1 MNTESSFSLEKPMLD
16 TDGQIDHL
24 IKKGLS
30 FRYMSESDARVYLEQ
45 NNNYFRLRA
54 YRKNFD
60 KHPDGINKGKY
71 IDLDFAMLVDLS
83 VIDMRLRYVLLT
95 LVLDVEHF
103 SKVLLLK
110 TMTETKEDG
119 YQIVSDY
126 FSALDETDKLCN
138 TSRLSQLYHE
148 LDRSRNNPYCGG
160 IIDKYNGQYPI
171 WAFVEVIPMG
181 SYIHFFEFC
190 SNRLGNRALKDI
202 VPLLKT
208 VKDLRN
214 AAAHSNCILYD
225 MGAQDARYKSD
236 YAMIQKL
243 SSISKTT
250 RSKKLG
256 NERTRQITTLL
267 YAHSRIVSS
276 DGVHQ
281 RAAKDL
287 REVAERMNRNLAYY
301 RRNDLILTN
310 FEFFRKV
317 VDILFQ

>member
-1 MNTESSFSLEKPMLD
+1 MNQEFSWCSQKPMLD

-24 IKKGLS
+24 MKKGVS
-30 FRYMSESDARVYLEQ
+30 FHFMPESDARVYLEQ

-71 IDLDFAMLVDLS
+71 IDLDFAMLVDLA
-83 VIDMRLRYVLLT
+83 VIDMRLRYVLLK

-110 TMTETKEDG
+110 TITETQEDG

-126 FSALDETDKLCN
+126 FSALDENDKLLN
-138 TSRLSQLYHE
+138 TSRLSQLNNE

-160 IIDKYNGQYPI
+160 IINKYNGNYPV

-190 SNRLGNRALKDI
+190 SNRLDNRTLKDV

-225 MGAQDARYKSD
+225 MGAQDARYKCD
-236 YAMIQKL
+236 YAMLQKL

-250 RSKKLG
+250 RSRKLG

-267 YAHSRIVSS
+267 YAHSRIVTS
-276 DGVHQ
+276 DGVHR
-281 RAAKDL
+281 RAAQDL
-287 REVAERMNRNLAYY
+287 QEIAERMNRNTAYY
-301 RRNDLILTN
+301 TKNELILTN
-310 FEFFRKV
+310 FEFFQKV

>member
-1 MNTESSFSLEKPMLD
+1 MNTESSFSWEKPMLD

-24 IKKGLS
+24 LKKGIS
-30 FRYMSESDARVYLEQ
+30 FHLMSESDARAYLEKH
-45 NNNYFRLRA
+45 NNYFRLRS

-60 KHPDGINKGKY
+60 KHPAGINQGKY
-71 IDLDFAMLVDLS
+71 IGLDFAMLVDLS

-110 TMTETKEDG
+110 TVTQTEEDG
-119 YQIVSDY
+119 YQIVADY
-126 FSALDETDKLCN
+126 IQALDDTDKLLN
-138 TSRLSQLYHE
+138 TSRLSYLFHE
-148 LDRSRNNPYCGG
+148 LDRSKNNPYCGG
-160 IIDKYNGQYPI
+160 IINKYHGNYPI

-190 SNRLGNRALKDI
+190 SNRLDNRTLKDI

-250 RSKKLG
+250 RTKKLG

-267 YAHSRIVSS
+267 YAHSLIVSS
-276 DGVHQ
+276 EGVHQ
-281 RAAKDL
+281 RAAHDL
-287 REVAERMNRNLAYY
+287 QEIVERMNRNIHYY
-301 RRNDLILTN
+301 ANNDLILTN
-310 FEFFRKV
+310 FEFFQKV